1 MTHSAGGTFSDG
13 FCNGS
18 QMQWTAQVA
27 VQRVAARSDDVAHE
41 QSYVVRVRA
50 LGATGWGEW
59 SPRSAQLQPQVL
71 LPENP
76 LKEDEDGR
84 RGGGGRSGR
93 SSRGR

>member
-1 MTHSAGGTFSDG
+1 MTFRTSSHTWCRCGRCKYHGTQSLPPQVSGEVSELVFS
-13 FCNGS
+13 
-18 QMQWTAQVA
+18 
-27 VQRVAARSDDVAHE
+27 R
-41 QSYVVRVRA
+41 
-50 LGATGWGEW
+50 GAMGWGEW

-76 LKEDEDGR
+76 LREDEGGR